1 MKEHLRVVIL
11 GIIMLFS
18 ANAFGELVSP
28 PDAASIEAMI
38 ANHKTYK
45 SFLRY
50 RVVSEKGLDSIHG
63 TTVKEVSDYKETSD
77 KLDKYKR
84 GLKLIS
90 AILQGAGTVIHLGNT
105 LNVTKN
111 NLESYLTLLD
121 DYRKEFLMKGDIFA
135 EDSILYTTSYEL
147 FKNLKTQSNQLWQSL
162 IEFEGAIAA
171 SSTGITQSTVYETI
185 NIMSCVDENM
195 DKIAYSVNSAY
206 YRLWAHMMMRRFYHK
221 KGLYGTSRRKEI
233 LEGTFTCWEKAQR
246 IAADVIINR
255 RPMQKSKLL
264 GGGGL
269 LGEQRRKEG

>member
-111 NLESYLTLLD
+111 NLESYVTLLD
-121 DYRKEFLMKGDIFA
+121 DYRKEFLMKGDIIA

-162 IEFEGAIAA
+162 TEFEGAIAA
-171 SSTGITQSTVYETI
+171 SSTGITP
-185 NIMSCVDENM
+185 
-195 DKIAYSVNSAY
+195 K
-206 YRLWAHMMMRRFYHK
+206 
-221 KGLYGTSRRKEI
+221 
-233 LEGTFTCWEKAQR
+233 
-246 IAADVIINR
+246 
-255 RPMQKSKLL
+255 
-264 GGGGL
+264 
-269 LGEQRRKEG
+269 